1 MRLNINF
8 FNDET
13 KKELGDDGAL
23 MKEHAKLMKVISSAG
38 EIIGRKKLQKMIY
51 IAKKID
57 LPFYEKYNFHFYGP
71 YSEEL
76 TLRIEELCNL
86 GFLEEVHE
94 KKGGYFQYRYSLTDT
109 GSEFLGHYDL
119 DMPQFKECILNLN
132 EQSSRFLEL
141 VSTVLYFEGL
151 TEEEVK
157 EKVFTLKSKQRYT
170 EEEIADAYDYIKS
183 IKNLVKNE
191 AVKN

>member
-1 MRLNINF
+1 
-8 FNDET
+8 
-13 KKELGDDGAL
+13 

-119 DMPQFKECILNLN
+119 DMPPLKECMLNLN

-170 EEEIADAYDYIKS
+170 EEEIADAYEYIKS